1 VSISPS
7 NEDIYWKI
15 QSSENPRRVTENP
28 VKVIDVQSSIG
39 SESPS
44 MPIKVI
50 VSPSKKFQPTS
61 LPSVQQPFKNSPQ
74 SFVPQQQNTEMVI
87 IN

>member
-1 VSISPS
+1 MSVSPS
-7 NEDIYWKI
+7 TEEIYAKI
-15 QSSENPRRVTENP
+15 QSSENSRRITENS
-28 VKVIDVQSSIG
+28 VKMVDVSSVS

-61 LPSVQQPFKNSPQ
+61 LPAVQLFNKNPSQPFVSQQHNSD
-74 SFVPQQQNTEMVI
+74 MVI

>member
-1 VSISPS
+1 MSISPS
-7 NEDIYWKI
+7 NEDIYSKI
-15 QSSENPRRVTENP
+15 QSSENSQRVTENP

-61 LPSVQQPFKNSPQ
+61 LPSVQQSFKNSPP
-74 SFVPQQQNTEMVI
+74 SFVSQQQNTEMVI

>member
-1 VSISPS
+1 MSVSPS
-7 NEDIYWKI
+7 NEEIYAKI
-15 QSSENPRRVTENP
+15 QSSENSRRLTENS
-28 VKVIDVQSSIG
+28 VKMVDVSSIS

-61 LPSVQQPFKNSPQ
+61 LPAVHSFKNPTQPFVS
-74 SFVPQQQNTEMVI
+74 QQHNAEMVI
-87 IN
+87 LN